1 MTIETTVTMKQL
13 TANQNNAKLGGVK
26 TDAGKAVS
34 SKNAMKHGIFSK
46 VAVLEEI
53 EDEEQFKHFHAQF
66 FEELQP
72 VGIVESTLVDRI
84 VSLQWRLARVPRA
97 ERAMIEKGRME
108 ARMKHSLE
116 ETQHF
121 LVHAERPSIDYVEH
135 FRTSLVCK
143 SLLASVDNFV
153 TALEWFGLPLSPHFR
168 EQLED
173 RFGTT
178 HDFSQIKHILDF
190 DFIAQS
196 RVKGMKLEAVLWKDR
211 IEDPSLSEDDKKT
224 LIDMTKI
231 AREFAG
237 YMLENA
243 KVHLK
248 VWEEMEMKRD
258 WAEEDTKLIPPE
270 KELLSIHR
278 AESNLHRMF
287 MHSLHELQRLQ
298 SARLGKQPPMAAALD
313 VNVSNENGFD
323 L

>member
-1 MTIETTVTMKQL
+1 MTTTTSEKQL
-13 TANQNNAKLGGVK
+13 VANKKNGLLGGVK
-26 TDAGKAVS
+26 TPAGKVIS
-34 SKNAMKHGIFSK
+34 SKNSLKFGIFSK

-53 EDEEQFKHFHAQF
+53 EDEEEYKQFRTQF

-72 VGIVESTLVDRI
+72 VGIVEVTLVDRM
-84 VSLQWRLARVPRA
+84 VTLQWRLARIPRA
-97 ERAMIEKGRME
+97 ERAMIEKSRME
-108 ARMKHSLE
+108 ARMKHALE

-153 TALEWFGLPLSPHFR
+153 MALDWFGLPLSPHFR
-168 EQLED
+168 EQLQD

-178 HDFSQIKHILDF
+178 HEFSQIKHILDF

-211 IEDPSLSEDDKKT
+211 IEDPNLSEDDKKT

-243 KVHLK
+243 QVHLRM
-248 VWEEMEMKRD
+248 WEEMEMKRD
-258 WAEEDTKLIPPE
+258 WAEEDSKLVPPE
-270 KELLSIHR
+270 KELLAIHR
-278 AESNLHRMF
+278 GESNLHRMF

-298 SARLGKQPPMAAALD
+298 STRLGNQPPLAAALD
-313 VNVSNENGFD
+313 VNVSSEDGFV

>member
-1 MTIETTVTMKQL
+1 MSSIVTTKQFA
-13 TANQNNAKLGGVK
+13 ANQKNAKLGGVK
-26 TDAGKAVS
+26 TDAGKAIS
-34 SKNAMKHGIFSK
+34 SKNAMRHGIFSNA
-46 VAVLEEI
+46 AVLEEI
-53 EDEEQFKHFHAQF
+53 EDEEQFKQFSAKF

-72 VGIVESTLVDRI
+72 VGIVESTLVDRM
-84 VSLQWRLARVPRA
+84 VSLQWRLTRIPRA

-116 ETQHF
+116 GTQH
-121 LVHAERPSIDYVEH
+121 LLLHAERPSIDYVEH

-143 SLLASVDNFV
+143 SLVDSVDNFV
-153 TALEWFGLPLSPHFR
+153 TALDWFGLPLSPHFR
-168 EQLED
+168 EQLQD

-190 DFIAQS
+190 DFIAQL
-196 RVKGMKLEAVLWKDR
+196 RAKGMKLEAVLWKDR
-211 IEDPSLSEDDKKT
+211 IEDPNLSDDDKQA

-237 YMLENA
+237 YMFENA
-243 KVHLK
+243 KAHLR
-248 VWEEMEMKRD
+248 VWEEMELKRD
-258 WAEEDTKLIPPE
+258 WAEEDTRLVPPE

-287 MHSLHELQRLQ
+287 MHSLHELQRIQ
-298 SARLGKQPPMAAALD
+298 SARLGNSPPLAAALD
-313 VNVSNENGFD
+313 VNVNGGENGFV